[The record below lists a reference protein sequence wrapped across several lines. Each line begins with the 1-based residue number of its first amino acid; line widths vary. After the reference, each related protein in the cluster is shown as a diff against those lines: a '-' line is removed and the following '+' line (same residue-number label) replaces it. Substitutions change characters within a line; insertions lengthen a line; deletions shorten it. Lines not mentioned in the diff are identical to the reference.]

1 MTLTTRQWLAQEL
14 VKDANAMPGKVADFF
29 LYGGNLD
36 RIVVLAQTPALAT
49 VVQFVAAKSNLQR
62 GGAFTSTGLS
72 GVPAGYNGIDFEAPP
87 INSVDRVVI
96 ETGAGELTFSI
107 PLLSVLNAAT
117 FDPIVPQFPRDQP
130 VGVTA
135 VGPASDR
142 QLVVYEANPTNP
154 DAGRLIAI
162 PPGDAAGFS
171 VPTFNVSPTLPTAGG
186 VRGDSVYVT
195 SIRRGYIWDGAR
207 WNDITSPDWV
217 ALTQTQYNALNP
229 HLPGTLYVITGP

>member
-1 MTLTTRQWLAQEL
+1 MTLTKRQWLAQEL

-36 RIVVLAQTPALAT
+36 RVAVLAQTPALAT

-62 GGAFTSTGLS
+62 GGTFTSSGLANAP
-72 GVPAGYNGIDFEAPP
+72 VGYNGIEFESPP
-87 INSVDRVVI
+87 ISSVDRIVI
-96 ETGAGELTFSI
+96 ETGAGELTFNI
-107 PLLSVLNAAT
+107 PLLPGLNAAT
-117 FDPIVPQFPRDQP
+117 LDPLAPQFPRDQP
-130 VGVTA
+130 VGVAA

-162 PPGDAAGFS
+162 PPGDASGVS
-171 VPTFNVSPTLPTAGG
+171 VPTFNVSPVLPTAGG

-195 SIRRGYIWDGAR
+195 TVRRGYIWDGAR

-217 ALTQTQYNALNP
+217 ALTQTQYNALTP
-229 HLPGTLYVITGP
+229 PLPGTLYVITGP